1 MPTPWHYLILPF
13 YTVVY
18 SYYFSAYISIST
30 VYKYILYIIHV
41 TDEYYISY
49 ILCILFWSSV
59 NFFFFS
65 LFLHGIVACRW
76 QMLKITHD
84 MIASDKEKNLFTM
97 LMLLTPPAAAALF
110 LVYSDY
116 EILSTLVKFLDLE
129 TTHVMSTHHTS
140 HRSMIRQKIDTL
152 LLLNF
157 LILFVSIKCKWIVS
171 FENAEALLVFAIFFF
186 LFCSIE
192 SFLFV
197 WRFVISCVSLIYIYI
212 SYFENAKNLP
222 CVRHFSFY
230 SHFYI
235 LFCLVCLETCDF
247 DVLLIHISMF
257 VR

>member
-1 MPTPWHYLILPF
+1 MNIIYHIY
-13 YTVVY
+13 YV
-18 SYYFSAYISIST
+18 YYFDLLLI
-30 VYKYILYIIHV
+30 
-41 TDEYYISY
+41 
-49 ILCILFWSSV
+49 
-59 NFFFFS
+59 FFFFS

-192 SFLFV
+192 SFLF
-197 WRFVISCVSLIYIYI
+197 L
-212 SYFENAKNLP
+212 FEDL
-222 CVRHFSFY
+222 
-230 SHFYI
+230 
-235 LFCLVCLETCDF
+235 
-247 DVLLIHISMF
+247 
-257 VR
+257 

>member
-1 MPTPWHYLILPF
+1 MNIIYHIY
-13 YTVVY
+13 YV
-18 SYYFSAYISIST
+18 YYFDLLLI
-30 VYKYILYIIHV
+30 
-41 TDEYYISY
+41 
-49 ILCILFWSSV
+49 
-59 NFFFFS
+59 FFFFS

-197 WRFVISCVSLIYIYI
+197 WRFVISCVLLIYI

>member
-1 MPTPWHYLILPF
+1 
-13 YTVVY
+13 
-18 SYYFSAYISIST
+18 
-30 VYKYILYIIHV
+30 
-41 TDEYYISY
+41 
-49 ILCILFWSSV
+49 
-59 NFFFFS
+59 
-65 LFLHGIVACRW
+65 
-76 QMLKITHD
+76 MLKITHD

-212 SYFENAKNLP
+212 LFRERKKSSLCSPFFFL
-222 CVRHFSFY
+222 FSFLH
-230 SHFYI
+230 SI
-235 LFCLVCLETCDF
+235 LSRLFGNLWFRCFIDTYLY
-247 DVLLIHISMF
+247 
-257 VR
+257 VRAVIVRNWTW

>member
-1 MPTPWHYLILPF
+1 MNIIYHIY
-13 YTVVY
+13 YV
-18 SYYFSAYISIST
+18 YYFDLLLI
-30 VYKYILYIIHV
+30 
-41 TDEYYISY
+41 
-49 ILCILFWSSV
+49 
-59 NFFFFS
+59 FFFFS